1 MDGWLAGFLQ
11 MDGWLAGCLADGW
24 MDGWMAVCSK
34 YICEDT
40 QIRNG
45 NLLLDLP
52 SNGTPTS
59 SLSCNWEWAVAVNIV
74 IFYPDEVGG
83 VRWNVLSPFTSWHTG
98 IFRKQ

>member
-1 MDGWLAGFLQ
+1 MFY
-11 MDGWLAGCLADGW
+11 
-24 MDGWMAVCSK
+24 VCSK

-45 NLLLDLP
+45 NLLLDLT